1 MNNYKEAI
9 AWLFKQLPSYQQKGA
24 VALNAKLDAI
34 TSFCDYLGFPEKK
47 IKCIHVGGTNG
58 KGSSSHMLASIFHEA
73 GYKVGL
79 YTSPHL
85 KDFRERIKINGIDIS
100 EEAVLQFVIDHR
112 DYMTTHTLSF
122 FEMTVGMAFD
132 YFSKSQVDIAIIEVG
147 LGGRLDATNIVTPEV
162 SLITNIGFDHMDLL
176 GNTLAQIAI
185 EKAGIIKDSVPVVIS
200 EWHRDTEAVFKAKAS
215 TVGASI
221 HFASDEI
228 EKEYETDLKGIYQ
241 QRNIKGVV
249 CVLRYLN
256 GFNITSSHI
265 KKGLASVVA
274 NTRLLGR
281 WQTISL
287 EPTIIADTAHNEAGI
302 ALTVKQLFQT
312 PHKRLHMVLG
322 FVKDKDLSIILPLL
336 PVEALYYISR
346 PAIERG
352 MDPAIVIEA
361 AKKYNLFCNQYTSV
375 NEALKAA
382 KKQANKEDLIYVGG
396 STFVVAEVL

>member
-1 MNNYKEAI
+1 MKDYKEAI
-9 AWLFKQLPSYQQKGA
+9 AWLFKQLPSYQQKG
-24 VALNAKLDAI
+24 VMALNAKLDAI
-34 TSFCDYLGFPEKK
+34 SAFCDYLGSPEKK
-47 IKCIHVGGTNG
+47 FKSIHVGGTNG

-85 KDFRERIKINGIDIS
+85 KDFRERIKINGTEIS
-100 EEAVLQFVIDHR
+100 EEAVLQFVIDHQ
-112 DYMTTHTLSF
+112 DYMTTHALSF

-132 YFSKSQVDIAIIEVG
+132 CFSRSQVDIAIIEVG

-215 TVGASI
+215 TVGACI
-221 HFASDEI
+221 YFASDEI
-228 EKEYETDLKGIYQ
+228 EKEYATDLKGIYQ

-249 CVLRYLN
+249 GTLRHLN

-265 KKGLASVVA
+265 KKGLANVVV

-302 ALTVKQLFQT
+302 ALTVKQLSQT
-312 PHKRLHMVLG
+312 PHQRLHMVLG
-322 FVKDKDLSIILPLL
+322 FVKTRI
-336 PVEALYYISR
+336 
-346 PAIERG
+346 
-352 MDPAIVIEA
+352 
-361 AKKYNLFCNQYTSV
+361 
-375 NEALKAA
+375 
-382 KKQANKEDLIYVGG
+382 
-396 STFVVAEVL
+396 